1 MPKTAIKSTKTVVP
15 KKVTAKKV
23 AVAKSAKA
31 TKASKVAATPL
42 VYAQNEQ
49 SFWVTDGQVLNSLLA
64 LKEAL
69 AEMEKAIYSHHVT
82 DEKNDFADW
91 VEAVLFDVDC
101 ALELRKAKTPK
112 SAHTAVSKRL
122 KVYQA

>member
-1 MPKTAIKSTKTVVP
+1 MPKKATMSVNKVAP
-15 KKVTAKKV
+15 KKVAAKK
-23 AVAKSAKA
+23 SAPKKAA
-31 TKASKVAATPL
+31 TKKVSKAAAATL
-42 VYAQNEQ
+42 VYAPNEQ

-69 AEMEKAIYSHHVT
+69 AEMEKAVYSHHVSA
-82 DEKNDFADW
+82 EKNDFADW
-91 VEAVLFDVDC
+91 VEAVLCDMEC

-112 SAHTAVSKRL
+112 SAHTVVAKRL